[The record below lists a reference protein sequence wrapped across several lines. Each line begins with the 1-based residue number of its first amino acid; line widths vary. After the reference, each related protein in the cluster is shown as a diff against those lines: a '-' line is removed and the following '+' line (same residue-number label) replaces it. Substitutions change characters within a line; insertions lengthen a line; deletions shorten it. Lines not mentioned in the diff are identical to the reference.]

1 METNSQAQSKLYS
14 KRVPIFWWLHR
25 WVDIRFISRELT
37 SVFVAGYSVILL
49 FYIRSV
55 RQGPEAFARMS
66 ERLTSPLWIAL
77 HCFALVALVYHSIT
91 WFNLAPKAMVVK
103 VGATRI
109 PNMVIVLLNY
119 GGWVS
124 ISIVLIWLV
133 LNG

>member
-1 METNSQAQSKLYS
+1 MEKNSQAQSKLHS
-14 KRVPIFWWLHR
+14 KPVPIFWWMHR
-25 WVDIRFISRELT
+25 WVDIRFIIRELT

-49 FYIRSV
+49 FYIRSI
-55 RQGPEAFARMS
+55 RQGPEAFARLS
-66 ERLTSPLWIAL
+66 ERFTSPLWIAL

-103 VGATRI
+103 LGATRI
-109 PNMVIVLLNY
+109 PNVVIVLMNY